1 MQRTGC
7 HPLKSTIRK
16 MFNQKELTTIL
27 TDRLEFPVDERSLS
41 RYLNA
46 VTSMPEDVLKEIEK
60 IIEERNVP

>member
-16 MFNQKELTTIL
+16 LFNQKELSTIL
-27 TDRLEFPVDERSLS
+27 SYRLEFPVDERSLS

-46 VTSMPEDVLKEIEK
+46 VTAMPVDVLNELNK
-60 IIEERNVP
+60 IIEECNIP